1 MVFFCPASSTEKT
14 ESQATQPL
22 RGACSSG
29 RRLLDGSSVLQSF
42 CHLGTSCRA
51 NRDVSRLG
59 CRRVVGCISACNDH
73 CGHRLRLHSCLAFS
87 QPPSAQTPSPRFQ
100 DEHTT
105 SVQAPPLPVC
115 STPFSW
121 HRLHFSP
128 SFLLFHSRPDSLE
141 QVLRLGNTR
150 LASVRAYRRR
160 NTHLATETRSVILDR
175 DDPSSSKTPIPAL
188 PPGLDRRPTTCTKDR
203 RLDDLRSD
211 NPPPGVNAICA

>member
-1 MVFFCPASSTEKT
+1 MVFFCPASATEKT
-14 ESQATQPL
+14 ESQATPTAAGCVLQRPVASWTVL
-22 RGACSSG
+22 PFFRASAIWAPAAEPIGTSHG
-29 RRLLDGSSVLQSF
+29 WVVGGSSAASVHAMTTAGIACAS
-42 CHLGTSCRA
+42 TPASPSR
-51 NRDVSRLG
+51 NRPPPRLPLPGSRTNTP
-59 CRRVVGCISACNDH
+59 RPSR
-73 CGHRLRLHSCLAFS
+73 HRLFLFARHL
-87 QPPSAQTPSPRFQ
+87 SPGI
-100 DEHTT
+100 
-105 SVQAPPLPVC
+105 V
-115 STPFSW
+115 
-121 HRLHFSP
+121 
-128 SFLLFHSRPDSLE
+128 FLLFHSRPDSLE

>member
-14 ESQATQPL
+14 ESQATPTAAGCVLQRPVASWTVL
-22 RGACSSG
+22 PFFRASAIWAPAAEPIGTSHG
-29 RRLLDGSSVLQSF
+29 WVVGGSSAASV
-42 CHLGTSCRA
+42 HAMTTAG
-51 NRDVSRLG
+51 
-59 CRRVVGCISACNDH
+59 IACA
-73 CGHRLRLHSCLAFS
+73 STPAS
-87 QPPSAQTPSPRFQ
+87 PSAQTPSPRFQ

-121 HRLHFSP
+121 PRLHFSP

-188 PPGLDRRPTTCTKDR
+188 PPGLDRRPTTYTKDR